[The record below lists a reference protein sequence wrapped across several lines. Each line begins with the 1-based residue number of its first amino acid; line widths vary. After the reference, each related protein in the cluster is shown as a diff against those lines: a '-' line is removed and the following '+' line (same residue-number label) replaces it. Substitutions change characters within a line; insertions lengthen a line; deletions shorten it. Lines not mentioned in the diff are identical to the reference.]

1 MASPSAGHHPVW
13 MSRPRSRS
21 LSLGAASRLDQ
32 PEVEIEQRHVVVIGM
47 MGVGKT
53 TVGRLLAAR
62 LGWAFWD
69 NDTALQQATGATAA
83 RFQQEHGQAALHE
96 NEDRLLRDALRSP
109 AQTVFAAAAS
119 VVLNPG
125 ILAGAVTVWLRA
137 SASFEER
144 NITHS
149 GQHHRPLPADALHAL
164 ERLSAAREQLYA
176 DAADVTVDAAA
187 DPEATCERLLEALR
201 AADRTREVG
210 GS

>member
-1 MASPSAGHHPVW
+1 
-13 MSRPRSRS
+13 
-21 LSLGAASRLDQ
+21 
-32 PEVEIEQRHVVVIGM
+32 M

-62 LGWAFWD
+62 LDWAFWD
-69 NDTALQQATGATAA
+69 NDTALHEATGVTAA

-96 NEDRLLRDALRSP
+96 TEDRLLRDALRSP
-109 AQTVFAAAAS
+109 TPTVFAAAAS

-125 ILAGAVTVWLRA
+125 ILAGSTTVWLRA

-149 GQHHRPLPADALHAL
+149 GQHHRPLPADSLGAL
-164 ERLSAAREQLYA
+164 ERLSSAREQLYE
-176 DAADVTVDAAA
+176 DAADITVDAAA
-187 DPEATCERLLEALR
+187 DPKVTCDRMLEALR
-201 AADRTREVG
+201 ANDQAREVG

>member
-1 MASPSAGHHPVW
+1 
-13 MSRPRSRS
+13 
-21 LSLGAASRLDQ
+21 
-32 PEVEIEQRHVVVIGM
+32 

-69 NDTALQQATGATAA
+69 NDTALQHATGATAA
-83 RFQQEHGQAALHE
+83 RFQQEHSQAALHE
-96 NEDRLLRDALRSP
+96 TEDRLLRDALRSP
-109 AQTVFAAAAS
+109 TQTVFAAAAS

-144 NITHS
+144 NITQS
-149 GQHHRPLPADALHAL
+149 GQHHRPLPADALGAL
-164 ERLSAAREQLYA
+164 ERLSSAREQLYE
-176 DAADVTVDAAA
+176 DAADVTVEAAA
-187 DPEATCERLLEALR
+187 DPEVTCDRMLEALC
-201 AADRTREVG
+201 APDRSREVG